1 MVFPARRAARSDRAQ
16 LGIAILNVLLIVML
30 WLMIWKPGA

>member
-1 MVFPARRAARSDRAQ
+1 MRSKTNLAQ
-16 LGIAILNVLLIVML
+16 LDAIDVAILNVLLIVML